1 MVQEKRWSRQY
12 CAWSLG
18 DGLVSCKGSKPYVM
32 LDPDNYRPRH
42 IKAYAQ
48 FLTKSFY
55 NTFCLFVRF
64 FCEPAREVV
73 SHPTWWIRSLLA
85 RTVVPLGN
93 PRPLLLRPYYSDWD
107 TRLPHPLLVVKTWTP
122 RFSQFA
128 RKATRMCTLPRPGPA
143 RSGMHI

>member
-1 MVQEKRWSRQY
+1 MRGPWEMVWCLAKDQNLMSCWILTITGHVISR
-12 CAWSLG
+12 
-18 DGLVSCKGSKPYVM
+18 PTH
-32 LDPDNYRPRH
+32 N
-42 IKAYAQ
+42 
-48 FLTKSFY
+48 FLQRVFIIRSV
-55 NTFCLFVRF
+55 CSSVF